1 MRKAVA
7 SKIVNEVANWG
18 HAGHIDAALL
28 KTLNERYNSDMTM
41 GRVLLRWLGFAALF
55 MLAMSV
61 FGSIGLLLGSAVLFL
76 GPLVLGAMAVAAWR
90 FGVRMATDP
99 TQRFATSGA
108 VLVTFSLIL
117 CFAALLTLYAAF
129 GGENWSMITPFL
141 MVVVGIAALG
151 TAYRHRLRWP
161 LLLGVLFLFHA
172 LGSQHGYWGRGAY
185 FFGVKDEWLMLGFAT
200 AVVALGLWHE
210 KSYEADTEHDHLGF
224 GHVYIIIGLLYANM
238 SLWILSIQ
246 GRELALTLLFAAA
259 SIAQIVIGARLHDS
273 RLTGFG
279 IVFLAI
285 NIYTRMFEGFW
296 DTLSKGTFFLLAG
309 LLAVVAGIAFEA
321 RARKLRDAS

>member
-1 MRKAVA
+1 
-7 SKIVNEVANWG
+7 
-18 HAGHIDAALL
+18 
-28 KTLNERYNSDMTM
+28 
-41 GRVLLRWLGFAALF
+41 

-76 GPLVLGAMAVAAWR
+76 GPLILGAMAVAAWR

-108 VLVTFSLIL
+108 VLVTFSMIL
-117 CFAALLTLYAAF
+117 YFAALLTLYAAF
-129 GGENWSMITPFL
+129 GGENWSRIGPILMII
-141 MVVVGIAALG
+141 VGMAAIG
-151 TAYRHRLRWP
+151 TAHLHRLRWP

-172 LGSQHGYWGRGAY
+172 VGSRHGYWGRGAY
-185 FFGVKDEWLMLGFAT
+185 FFGIKDEWMMLGVAT
-200 AVVALGLWHE
+200 VVVAAGLWHE
-210 KSYEADTEHDHLGF
+210 HSYETDTEHNYLGF
-224 GHVYIIIGLLYANM
+224 GHVYIVVGLLYANM
-238 SLWILSIQ
+238 SLWILSIP

-259 SIAQIVIGARLHDS
+259 AIAQIVIGARLHDS
-273 RLTGFG
+273 RFTGFG

-296 DTLSKGTFFLLAG
+296 DTLSKGTFFLVAG

-321 RARKLRDAS
+321 RAKKLRDAS